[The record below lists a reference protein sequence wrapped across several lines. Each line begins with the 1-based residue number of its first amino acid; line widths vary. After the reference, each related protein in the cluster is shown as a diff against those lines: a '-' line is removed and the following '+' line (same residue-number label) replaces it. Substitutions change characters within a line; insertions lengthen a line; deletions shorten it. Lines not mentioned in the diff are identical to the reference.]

1 MQRFWKRVRRWGLP
15 PRMRGKGQTFLADDL
30 RVGITPAYA
39 GKRQGFRGAYYST
52 GDHPR
57 VCGEKHA
64 VPVSAIWSAGSPPR
78 VRGKVTI
85 PGAYSTTDG
94 ITPAYAGK
102 SAGAASICVGVGD
115 HPRVCGE
122 KYACARA
129 STSAMGSPPRV
140 RGKAKRHARL
150 LLPAGITPAYAGKS
164 RATAA

>member
-1 MQRFWKRVRRWGLP
+1 MSSESDRGSPPRMRGKDAGCLVHHEKHRITPAYAGKRCLGHLFQVELRDHPRVCGEKMQRFWKRVRRWGLP

-102 SAGAASICVGVGD
+102 RTV
-115 HPRVCGE
+115 
-122 KYACARA
+122 Y
-129 STSAMGSPPRV
+129 TS
-140 RGKAKRHARL
+140 
-150 LLPAGITPAYAGKS
+150 
-164 RATAA
+164 